1 MNTTVKNELL
11 AIARQQVFN
20 EYIELRTKDL
30 DRWMLESDIAW
41 KRERIKL
48 PYPSFPVYPT
58 EEDIINRVQIL
69 SKSTEENTE
78 EIVEEKQKPNVKVEV
93 LNDDKPVEILPGFFK
108 SKKEQ

>member
-1 MNTTVKNELL
+1 MNSITKNELL
-11 AIARQQVFN
+11 SLARQQVFN

-30 DRWMLESDIAW
+30 DKWMLDSDIAW

-58 EEDIINRVQIL
+58 EEQIL
-69 SKSTEENTE
+69 ERLELLNKPTEEDAE
-78 EIVEEKQKPNVKVEV
+78 ENQKPNVKVEA

-108 SKKEQ
+108 SKKET